1 MTNQANNPVQD
12 DDGETLDLKPDIH
25 QSLGSKKLQEEFDQN
40 VDDLVTRIQNINDQV
55 VELNRV
61 LNRRNNNIVNDV
73 TQIIHQV
80 LHESN
85 EVSQELTDIKQTQI
99 KDTFYGYNNN

>member
-1 MTNQANNPVQD
+1 M
-12 DDGETLDLKPDIH
+12 
-25 QSLGSKKLQEEFDQN
+25 
-40 VDDLVTRIQNINDQV
+40 DDLVTRIQNINDQV

-85 EVSQELTDIKQTQI
+85 EVSNELTDIKQGNI
-99 KDTFYGYNNN
+99 KDTFYNYNNNS